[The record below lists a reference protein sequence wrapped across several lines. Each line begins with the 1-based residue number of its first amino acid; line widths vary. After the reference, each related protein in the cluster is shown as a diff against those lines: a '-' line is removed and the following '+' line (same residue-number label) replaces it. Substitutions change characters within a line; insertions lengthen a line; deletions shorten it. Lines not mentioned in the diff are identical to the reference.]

1 MKYSLKAIRINK
13 GETQEEAAK
22 KIGISV
28 ETLANYE
35 RGITYPDIPILKK
48 IEEHYQVNYND
59 IDFFCNDI
67 TVKQNKRGEKMK
79 IECTPSELKELL
91 NSRKEIA
98 ESRIDLKNL
107 LKENTPVVAST
118 DVNSD

>member
-1 MKYSLKAIRINK
+1 
-13 GETQEEAAK
+13 
-22 KIGISV
+22 
-28 ETLANYE
+28 
-35 RGITYPDIPILKK
+35 
-48 IEEHYQVNYND
+48 
-59 IDFFCNDI
+59 
-67 TVKQNKRGEKMK
+67 MK

-107 LKENTPVVAST
+107 LKENKKVVEST